1 MRSPASFGR
10 PVRILAGATGLLVIT
25 LLAMST
31 LIAVNLRE
39 DALMSAEKDLKR
51 HSLTLAGQAE
61 RSFQSVY
68 LILSNVSDHM
78 ENQGVFDGPSYEAA
92 MGNQETHKYLKEKLA
107 GLPQLE
113 AITMIGADGKLINFS
128 RYWPIPDV
136 NISDRDYFK
145 VLRNSPD
152 QLTFVGSPVENRGT
166 GTWDIFI
173 ARRVNGLHGEFSG
186 LILAAMSLDYFED
199 FYKSISLGEGSA
211 ESLLRD
217 DGTLLARYP
226 RTSEI
231 GKVVAI
237 GGSSGLLQSGGGTIR
252 EKSPVDGLM
261 RIKAIR
267 KLSGVPLSILT
278 TQTEGSVLRRW
289 RSTVGLLLG
298 FTGSMALVLIFAAT
312 VILRKWKQQ
321 ELLAK
326 AQSEKIEA
334 EKAKALAETE
344 LLRQQERTAEAAN
357 KAKSNFLATMSH
369 EIRTPMNAVL
379 GLTSSLL
386 ETNLSRDQRESVHA
400 IHVAG
405 DNLLGILNDILDFS
419 KLEAGNLTLESLPFS
434 PASLVGSTLSVVGAS
449 AAAKGLEVRVETA
462 PDLPQG
468 LLGDGGRIRQVLLN
482 LASNAIKF
490 TPAGEIAI
498 KVSCIS
504 QSGISAR
511 VCWSVS
517 DTGLG
522 IAEDRVGALFKDFV
536 QADSSVSRKFG
547 GSGLGLAICR
557 RLLEQMGGEIH
568 VESQLG
574 TGSRFYFELTL
585 PIAKLAPA
593 ALQEDD
599 TSAVLLKQRIADS
612 GRPLRVL
619 VVDDN
624 QTNRFVASKMFSGF
638 DVAFVEAENG
648 AEAIAAVANNSF
660 DVVFMDMHMPEMDGL
675 SATRAIR
682 ALGKKTAHL
691 PIIAFTANAFADD
704 REACARAG
712 MNDFVAKPVRKKFLL
727 QATLR
732 ALWEND
738 AAVLRGDVSSDDAD
752 SKGASP
758 LLPTAS
764 DDIES
769 FDRATFDTLVTEL
782 DMEGATETLGI
793 FVEDT
798 RHRLEEFSKLAVGE
812 NRKHVKLQAHSLKST
827 AATFGFQRLAG
838 LAKQIEAEAP
848 YISEADF
855 KSVVHQ
861 MDDAFRTGMTLFR
874 EAFEAA

>member
-10 PVRILAGATGLLVIT
+10 PVRTLAGATGLLVIT

-267 KLSGVPLSILT
+267 KLSGVPLSIVT
-278 TQTEGSVLRRW
+278 TQTEDSVLRRW

-462 PDLPQG
+462 PELPEG
-468 LLGDGGRIRQVLLN
+468 LLGM
-482 LASNAIKF
+482 A
-490 TPAGEIAI
+490 
-498 KVSCIS
+498 
-504 QSGISAR
+504 
-511 VCWSVS
+511 
-517 DTGLG
+517 
-522 IAEDRVGALFKDFV
+522 AE
-536 QADSSVSRKFG
+536 
-547 GSGLGLAICR
+547 
-557 RLLEQMGGEIH
+557 
-568 VESQLG
+568 
-574 TGSRFYFELTL
+574 Y
-585 PIAKLAPA
+585 
-593 ALQEDD
+593 
-599 TSAVLLKQRIADS
+599 
-612 GRPLRVL
+612 
-619 VVDDN
+619 
-624 QTNRFVASKMFSGF
+624 
-638 DVAFVEAENG
+638 
-648 AEAIAAVANNSF
+648 
-660 DVVFMDMHMPEMDGL
+660 
-675 SATRAIR
+675 
-682 ALGKKTAHL
+682 GK
-691 PIIAFTANAFADD
+691 
-704 REACARAG
+704 CC
-712 MNDFVAKPVRKKFLL
+712 
-727 QATLR
+727 
-732 ALWEND
+732 
-738 AAVLRGDVSSDDAD
+738 
-752 SKGASP
+752 
-758 LLPTAS
+758 
-764 DDIES
+764 
-769 FDRATFDTLVTEL
+769 
-782 DMEGATETLGI
+782 
-793 FVEDT
+793 
-798 RHRLEEFSKLAVGE
+798 
-812 NRKHVKLQAHSLKST
+812 
-827 AATFGFQRLAG
+827 
-838 LAKQIEAEAP
+838 
-848 YISEADF
+848 
-855 KSVVHQ
+855 
-861 MDDAFRTGMTLFR
+861 
-874 EAFEAA
+874 